1 MWSKKHSAGSHGSPI
16 LRFIQA
22 GFGPV
27 LSNTLAIISYSIS
40 SKLCGGTLPCLPEI
54 SKTSFK
60 CRTLFASP
68 PLSPTR

>member
-1 MWSKKHSAGSHGSPI
+1 MWRKKHSAGSRGSPI

-22 GFGPV
+22 GFGPA
-27 LSNTLAIISYSIS
+27 LSNKLAIISYSIS
-40 SKLCGGTLPCLPEI
+40 SKLRGGTLVSPEI
-54 SKTSFK
+54 SKASFK